1 MRYRCRLLRIGFKTT
16 LEVLRGR
23 KMRGSPQVLKLALR
37 TFPKTTKKVPHGW
50 RSAAAAGVL
59 GAALRIVAI
68 LSCRLMAATFVGLV
82 LVAGLSLPAAGIE
95 MPWIMYED
103 PALKR
108 PVVETTFPPE
118 LVDRWL
124 QAIARPEREMKRRAA
139 LAIADAA
146 AMQVP
151 GLEATVDSLSEVLRA
166 PGQDRVVRLTTAR
179 ALVALDAR
187 QAAAALA
194 EATGPEDLDMAEIV
208 EPALARWKETAL
220 GERWLKR
227 LSADDGRER
236 LCVLAIRGLAALGA
250 ADSLPRM
257 RQLAL
262 DKHAPPAVRLEA
274 ADALAVMQE
283 AGLVETAR
291 QLSKDRS
298 AAAVG
303 ERLVAA
309 RMLGGHR
316 DDQALELL
324 AELATDGQP
333 VVATVA
339 LGHLFHIDPSLILPL
354 VESTVA
360 SSDANVR
367 RWGAEALVAR
377 PSPELLGVLAPMLDD
392 RDPAIRRYVCDRLL
406 IMADDATLRQAVID
420 QARRVL
426 NGEGWRGQEQAA
438 ALLATLNDTTVVNR
452 LLELLDVSRPEANV
466 AAAWGLCRLA
476 VPETAG
482 PVYAV
487 VQRKTDGWLAHE
499 PQNPGID
506 HQMALLCQ
514 MLGKLKHAPADGTL
528 RKYIPKG
535 CGMGETSRAAAI
547 WALGHLHANQVDQPL
562 ADDLEERLLDAFN
575 MMAPESWLVCRM
587 AAVSLG
593 RMKAEKNL
601 PALRTGLKNGGL
613 HSDLGYASAWA
624 IEQLTGDAI
633 PPLIPPVVPNLDW
646 FLIPAMDQ

>member
-1 MRYRCRLLRIGFKTT
+1 MRYSCRLLRISFRTT
-16 LEVLRGR
+16 WDAFRGR
-23 KMRGSPQVLKLALR
+23 TMGRSPLVLKSALR
-37 TFPKTTKKVPHGW
+37 ACPKIARQVPHGW
-50 RSAAAAGVL
+50 RSTAAAGVL
-59 GAALRIVAI
+59 GAAQRIVAV
-68 LSCRLMAATFVGLV
+68 LSCPLMAATLVGLA
-82 LVAGLSLPAAGIE
+82 LVAGVSRPAAGIE

-108 PVVETTFPPE
+108 PVVETTFPPG

-151 GLEATVDSLSEVLRA
+151 GLEATVDSLSEVLRT

-187 QAAAALA
+187 QAAATLA

-220 GERWLKR
+220 RERWLKR
-227 LSADDGRER
+227 LSTGDGQER

-250 ADSLPRM
+250 ADSLPRL

-262 DKHAPPAVRLEA
+262 DKHAPLAVRLEA
-274 ADALAVMQE
+274 ADALATMQE

-298 AAAVG
+298 AAAMA

-316 DDQALELL
+316 DDQALGLL
-324 AELATDGQP
+324 AELATDDQP
-333 VVATVA
+333 VVATIA

-354 VESTVA
+354 IETTVA
-360 SSDANVR
+360 CSDANVR

-377 PSPELLGVLAPMLDD
+377 PSPELLGVLAQMLDD

-420 QARRVL
+420 QGRRVL
-426 NGEGWRGQEQAA
+426 NGEGWRGQEQAT
-438 ALLATLNDTTVVNR
+438 ALLATLNDTTVVDR
-452 LLELLDVSRPEANV
+452 LVELLDVSRPETNV

-482 PVYAV
+482 PVLAV
-487 VQRKTDGWLAHE
+487 VQRKTDSWLARE

-514 MLGKLKHAPADGTL
+514 MLGKLKHTPADGTL

-535 CGMGETSRAAAI
+535 SAMGETSRAAAI
-547 WALGHLHANQVDQPL
+547 WALGHLHCDQVDQPL
-562 ADDLEERLLDAFN
+562 ADKLAERLLDAFN

-601 PALRTGLKNGGL
+601 AALRSSN
-613 HSDLGYASAWA
+613 
-624 IEQLTGDAI
+624 
-633 PPLIPPVVPNLDW
+633 
-646 FLIPAMDQ
+646 